1 MARDVEADI
10 QRIRAASDKR
20 MRVYRQRL
28 DAVRQRLKEGRN
40 IFRRKSMGGSGG

>member
-10 QRIRAASDKR
+10 SRMNELHNKR

-28 DAVRQRLKEGRN
+28 EAVRQRLKEGRN